1 MFTFMLLKCF
11 MMYVKKK
18 RAHEVMKWRQSV
30 RKTEKQEAEREAV
43 ESKIQEHLQVLYYSL
58 RLYCFM
64 ENFSVLYSEHWII
77 FRYYDMIF
85 HHYQLH
91 TLTMKVNLL
100 WKCILIHGNCFWCT
114 CLIIYMQS
122 IFLTLQKYNKF
133 TILNSA
139 PFQHVK

>member
-1 MFTFMLLKCF
+1 MLLKCF

-64 ENFSVLYSEHWII
+64 ENFSVLYSEH
-77 FRYYDMIF
+77 
-85 HHYQLH
+85 
-91 TLTMKVNLL
+91 
-100 WKCILIHGNCFWCT
+100 
-114 CLIIYMQS
+114 
-122 IFLTLQKYNKF
+122 
-133 TILNSA
+133 
-139 PFQHVK
+139 